1 MKAGI
6 YKRCDNGKHVY
17 VSGSGYVRAFQLSDV
32 HPLEDKKIKV
42 KTRNKE
48 TEIEFK
54 DGDGADVLAFRVADA
69 QAPYTNDVALAH
81 YLKGAADAKAEEDA
95 IAEVQH
101 PHLHADIL
109 NDTQPLSIEWKD
121 GREDKQFSRQV
132 VYGYGPG
139 FLTEQMAAAE
149 RWLVQTTA
157 QLDALVE
164 SGILSRLHDEYTVLD
179 EVRYAAYLQEC
190 FHVEPERL
198 VGMPHTLGLGY
209 GADAI
214 DKDGNAVVFKTG
226 TSVGKTTNEQLD
238 IYQQFAR
245 DIYGVTDAD
254 RKRMRALG
262 FRPCHKQSARKHRK
276 AGHIVVGE
284 GSGVYWWMK
293 KAA

>member
-6 YKRCDNGKHVY
+6 YRNPNTGQLLYVGGDRRVTAYTRRSDNSVHKSDPKH
-17 VSGSGYVRAFQLSDV
+17 AA
-32 HPLEDKKIKV
+32 
-42 KTRNKE
+42 
-48 TEIEFK
+48 EFK
-54 DGDGADVLAFRVADA
+54 VRSRNADA
-69 QAPYTNDVALAH
+69 QVELEDGTLCDRVSDAPRPYVNDVALTK
-81 YLKGAADAKAEEDA
+81 YLEANPTKLQRMVED
-95 IAEVQH
+95 VQQR
-101 PHLHADIL
+101 AFNQNGGDV
-109 NDTQPLSIEWKD
+109 SAEWKD
-121 GREDKQFSRQV
+121 GREGKSFSRQV

-139 FLTEQMAAAE
+139 FLSEQMAAAE
-149 RWLVQTTA
+149 RWLVQNTA

-164 SGILSRLHDEYTVLD
+164 SGVLSRLHDEYTVLD
-179 EVRYAAYLQEC
+179 ADRYAAYLREQQAAT
-190 FHVEPERL
+190 PERF

-209 GADAI
+209 GVDAI

-226 TSVGKTTNEQLD
+226 TSVGKTTQEQLD
-238 IYQQFAR
+238 IYQRFAR

-254 RKRMRALG
+254 RERMRALG